1 MVNET
6 QQESGSARAWRIAS
20 VAAWA
25 ALGTHLLASLALLVL
40 LHDGLDTNP
49 DATSRLAY
57 IAGHRAAWIGGW
69 LTWHGASLSIVVF
82 IELIA
87 AAAREG
93 DRAAPACVAAAL
105 AIAALAMDL
114 AGQTLLIGFMPPAA
128 DPLIDPAFIL
138 RVHRIA
144 VLLSGYAGNGL
155 YTLASLLTAAQ
166 LWRESNGLMRLAGLT
181 IGVSGAALSVAALV
195 GSARGMYWSNAALLP
210 SLLIWLGCVAL
221 LARRRARSAAA

>member
-1 MVNET
+1 MTVA
-6 QQESGSARAWRIAS
+6 QRKSDSARAWRRAS
-20 VAAWA
+20 IAAWA
-25 ALGTHLLASLALLVL
+25 ALAAHLLAGLALLVVL
-40 LHDGLDTNP
+40 RDGLDTNP
-49 DATSRLAY
+49 DAASRLAY
-57 IAGHRAAWIGGW
+57 IAEHRAAWIGGW
-69 LTWHGASLSIVVF
+69 LTWHAASLSIVVF
-82 IELIA
+82 IVLIA
-87 AAAREG
+87 AAARMG
-93 DRAAPACVAAAL
+93 GQAAL
-105 AIAALAMDL
+105 ARVAVAFVIGAVAMDL

-195 GSARGMYWSNAALLP
+195 GSAQGMYWSNAVLLP
-210 SLLIWLGCVAL
+210 AILLWLGCVAL
-221 LARRRARSAAA
+221 LARRLARSAAA

>member
-6 QQESGSARAWRIAS
+6 QRESGSARAWRIAS

-25 ALGTHLLASLALLVL
+25 ALGTHVLASLALLVL

-69 LTWHGASLSIVVF
+69 LTWHAASLSIVVF
-82 IELIA
+82 IVLIA
-87 AAAREG
+87 AAARIG
-93 DRAAPACVAAAL
+93 GQAAPARVAVAFV
-105 AIAALAMDL
+105 IAAFAADI
-114 AGQTLLIGFMPPAA
+114 AGQALLIGFMPSAA

-166 LWRESNGLMRLAGLT
+166 LSRESNGLMRLAGLT

-221 LARRRARSAAA
+221 LARRLARSAAA